1 MEPSPVELWAALA
14 QGGAAWMDEGD
25 APTPL
30 PWLCLHSARDPAI
43 CTLWLPDE
51 GSFPPGHLLQTSQP
65 PAHQSLALIKRQT
78 YKQAQTL
85 LPGLMEAAQKL

>member
-1 MEPSPVELWAALA
+1 MELWAALA
-14 QGGAAWMDEGD
+14 RGGAAREDKPAWMDEGE
-25 APTPL
+25 APAPL
-30 PWLCLHSARDPAI
+30 PCLHSARDAAI